1 MFDSLQEAA
10 NIGFD
15 LVSVQFE
22 VGGDIVRKVIGL
34 LTAALLAMPVYAQ
47 PNDAAGKQRAMLDR
61 AKAAELPGSW
71 MPAPVDKLSHA
82 AATFAQ
88 RVCSAV
94 FIGGMTPRFARDTQG
109 EGNPLVPPIE
119 RVQLSDPVVDRQRH
133 EVRVSLPDG
142 KVRTARRVGSQGCV
156 ILPENGAK
164 LGFTPT
170 LVPPQLKA
178 PAATDEM
185 AVVPAGVD
193 RNKLE
198 AAIAAAFDP
207 DDAFTQAVVVTWK
220 GKLIG
225 ERYALGAGPST
236 PLEGWSMG
244 KSIIASLLGTLIQ
257 RGVYT
262 LEQPA
267 PIPEWQKPGDP
278 RAAIR
283 IRDIMQMSSGLR
295 IRAQQDPEWID
306 DGQMADHWYYYGG
319 PDAFAYAASRQP
331 EWKPGMIGRYR
342 NTDPVLGSYLVKLGA
357 AKLGLDYHSYPQ
369 RALFDPLG
377 IRTATLETDATGN
390 FLTQGAE
397 LLSARD
403 WTRIGN
409 LYLADGMWNGK
420 RLLPEGYAK
429 FVSTPAP
436 AWIADGRPI
445 YGAFFWLAAD
455 GIFAMPDDAY
465 FMAGAGGQY
474 TIIIP
479 SRQLVITRIGRYSG
493 SRQADAALNRA
504 IGQILQALPN
514 NR

>member
-1 MFDSLQEAA
+1 MRR
-10 NIGFD
+10 
-15 LVSVQFE
+15 VST
-22 VGGDIVRKVIGL
+22 L
-34 LTAALLAMPVYAQ
+34 LAAALLAVPAYAQ
-47 PNDAAGKQRAMLDR
+47 TDDAAVQRRAMLDR
-61 AKAAELPGSW
+61 AKAAELPGNW
-71 MPAPVDKLSHA
+71 KPAPVDQFSHA

-94 FIGGMTPRFARDTQG
+94 FIGGMTPHFARDTQG
-109 EGNPLVPPIE
+109 EDNPLVRPIE
-119 RVQLSDPVVDRQRH
+119 RVQLSDPVVDRQRL
-133 EVRVSLPDG
+133 EVRVTLPG
-142 KVRTARRVGSQGCV
+142 GNVRTARQVGSQGCV

-170 LVPPQLKA
+170 LVVPQLSV
-178 PAATDEM
+178 PAATDEV
-185 AVVPAGVD
+185 AVVPASVD
-193 RNKLE
+193 RTKLE
-198 AAIAAAFDP
+198 GAIAAAFDP

-225 ERYALGAGPST
+225 ERYALGAGPRT

-244 KSIIASLLGTLIQ
+244 KSVVATLLGTLMQ

-262 LEQPA
+262 LDQPA
-267 PIPEWQKPGDP
+267 PIPEWQKLGDP

-283 IRDIMQMSSGLR
+283 IRDILQMSSGLR
-295 IRAQQDPEWID
+295 IRAPQDPEWID

-319 PDAFAYAASRQP
+319 PNAFAYAASRQP

-342 NTDPVLGSYLVKLGA
+342 NTDPVLGGYLVKLGA
-357 AKLGLDYHSYPQ
+357 QKLGLDYHSYPQ

-403 WTRIGN
+403 WARIGN

-420 RLLPEGYAK
+420 RLLPEGYTN

-436 AWIADGRPI
+436 AWVADGRPI
-445 YGAFFWLAAD
+445 YGAFFWLAARSR
-455 GIFAMPDDAY
+455 FTVPADAY
-465 FMAGAGGQY
+465 YMAGAGGQY

-479 SRQLVITRIGRYSG
+479 SRQLVITRIGRFSG
-493 SRQADAALNRA
+493 SRIADAALNRA
-504 IGQILQALPN
+504 IGRILQAVPN
-514 NR
+514 ER